1 MNALY
6 PIALASTI
14 EVAQASLVER
24 IVIKGAQRIE
34 PGTVKSYLLVREGDV
49 YDPLRVDRS
58 LKSLFA
64 TGLFADVS
72 IDRDGTGLI
81 VNVVENPVINRI
93 AFEGNRVLDD
103 EILQT
108 EISLRPRVIYTRTK
122 VQDDLKRILT
132 LYRREGR
139 FTVSIEPKV
148 IQLPQNRINL
158 AFEIEEGS
166 STGIQSVR
174 FVGNKEYSDRA
185 LRSVVQTK
193 ETAWYRILSSNDTYD
208 PDRLTLDR
216 ELLRRHY
223 LSDGY
228 ADFRVTSALAELT
241 SDQKDFF
248 ITFGINEGKRYKIGT
263 IEIDAK
269 LRDLKASDIKEKIHI
284 QPGDW
289 YDIRSIDKTIDKL
302 TTEIGELGY
311 AFIDVRPRITRNQK
325 KQELNIKFQI
335 KEGPRVFI
343 ERIDI
348 SGNVRTMDK
357 VIRREFQ
364 LVEGDAFNAA
374 KLRRSKRRLRRLDF
388 FEKVS
393 VDKISGSA
401 PDKAVVTVDVEE
413 KSTGS
418 ISLGAGYSSTLGPM
432 GEVSLT
438 ERNFLGRGQNVKI
451 STMIAAERSQIDLSF
466 TEPHFLNRD
475 VSAGL
480 DLFHVRQDLQ
490 DLSSVNMQRT
500 GMQLRTQYPVLDDV
514 SQRWAYLI
522 KKAEITDVASDAA
535 SLIQNQ
541 EKTRYTS
548 QITHAITYDTR
559 DSKIEP
565 SDGYKATLETDL
577 AGIGGS
583 IYHLRNTAKAGYYYP
598 ISDDLKFSV
607 AGKLGYIVGLGE
619 DVQFLDRYFAG
630 NNDVRG
636 FQASGF
642 GPRDRIS
649 GDALGGEWI
658 YSTKLQLGFPL
669 GLPKELGVNGRVFT
683 DFGSAGQLS
692 PSNSNVRDSG
702 SLRMSTG
709 FGMTWKSPLGPVGVD
724 AGFPILKEDYDNTDI
739 FQINFGTRF

>member
-1 MNALY
+1 
-6 PIALASTI
+6 
-14 EVAQASLVER
+14 
-24 IVIKGAQRIE
+24 
-34 PGTVKSYLLVREGDV
+34 
-49 YDPLRVDRS
+49 
-58 LKSLFA
+58 
-64 TGLFADVS
+64 
-72 IDRDGTGLI
+72 
-81 VNVVENPVINRI
+81 
-93 AFEGNRVLDD
+93 
-103 EILQT
+103 
-108 EISLRPRVIYTRTK
+108 
-122 VQDDLKRILT
+122 
-132 LYRREGR
+132 
-139 FTVSIEPKV
+139 
-148 IQLPQNRINL
+148 
-158 AFEIEEGS
+158 
-166 STGIQSVR
+166 
-174 FVGNKEYSDRA
+174 

-228 ADFRVTSALAELT
+228 ADFRVTSAVAELT

-607 AGKLGYIVGLGE
+607 AGKLGYIVGLGK

-636 FQASGF
+636 FQASG
-642 GPRDRIS
+642 
-649 GDALGGEWI
+649 
-658 YSTKLQLGFPL
+658 
-669 GLPKELGVNGRVFT
+669 
-683 DFGSAGQLS
+683 
-692 PSNSNVRDSG
+692 
-702 SLRMSTG
+702 
-709 FGMTWKSPLGPVGVD
+709 
-724 AGFPILKEDYDNTDI
+724 
-739 FQINFGTRF
+739 